1 MSVKMETRGEIQKK
15 KTSLSSLYQ
24 KVNHFE
30 KDKIEDIPYR
40 NQKQH
45 NSQARL
51 KITKLF
57 LWGYFSLIGG
67 SFIFCLV
74 YNILAGWL
82 SKKLSFTTPIE
93 YINVIQT
100 VSLITTTLSS
110 GVGFV
115 IGYYFKNDEKD
126 NQRD

>member
-1 MSVKMETRGEIQKK
+1 MPVEIETRNEPRRKK
-15 KTSLSSLYQ
+15 IFSSSLYQ

-30 KDKIEDIPYR
+30 KDKSEDIPYK

-45 NSQARL
+45 DSQARL

-93 YINVIQT
+93 YINVVQT
-100 VSLITTTLSS
+100 VSLMTTTLSS

>member
-24 KVNHFE
+24 KVNYFE
-30 KDKIEDIPYR
+30 KDKIENIPYK

-74 YNILAGWL
+74 CNILAGWL
-82 SKKLSFTTPIE
+82 SKKLSFTTLIE
-93 YINVIQT
+93 YINVVQT